1 MRKEL
6 NPIYLR
12 LCTLTVFRGVR
23 KAKLFTAFE
32 EYCQSETEAE
42 KRKAYAAFVS
52 EIYAFGG
59 DLTALTESL
68 VFMDENVYVK
78 AKSRGESI
86 NENVKRTVESELS
99 TFSCFASLTPADFA
113 EDMGVNA
120 YLLPSFDSETVDF
133 SANYADRLQDIE
145 RYGYGIFAAYGMF
158 RVSDDRKIEPI
169 VSADKIGVDSFVGY
183 EAERA
188 KVVENTLAFIEG
200 RPAANTLLCGDAGTG
215 KSSTVKAIANEYF
228 SRGLRLIE
236 LRKDQLSLLPYVMG
250 KISENPLKFIIFIDD
265 LAFSKSDDNFSML
278 KAALEGSASAQADNA
293 VIYATSNRRHIIKE
307 SFGDRDADDVHRND
321 TMQETL
327 SLSERFGL
335 TVLFQKPNKQLYLSI
350 VKTLADRH
358 GIEKTEAELF
368 VEAEAF
374 ALKKGNRSPR
384 CAEQFIDS
392 LLRARKN

>member
-1 MRKEL
+1 MRKEIQ
-6 NPIYLR
+6 PIYLE
-12 LCTLTVFRGVR
+12 LCSLTVFRGVR
-23 KAKLFTAFE
+23 EAKLFTAFE
-32 EYCQSETEAE
+32 RYCLSTTEAE
-42 KRKAYAAFVS
+42 KRKAYSSFVG

-59 DLTALTESL
+59 NLTALTESL

-78 AKSRGESI
+78 AKARGESV
-86 NENVKRTVESELS
+86 NENIEFSVARELKTLS
-99 TFSCFASLTPADFA
+99 AFASLTVFDFA
-113 EDMGVNA
+113 GDMGVNA
-120 YLLPSFDSETVDF
+120 YMLPAFDGETVNFSET
-133 SANYADRLQDIE
+133 YADRLKDIE

-158 RVSDDRKIEPI
+158 RVSDDKKIEPI

-183 EAERA
+183 ENERA
-188 KVVENTLAFIEG
+188 RVVENTLAFIEG

-307 SFGDRDADDVHRND
+307 SFGDRDGDDVHRND

-350 VKTLADRH
+350 VKTLSERR
-358 GIEKTEAELF
+358 GIDISEERLF
-368 VEAEAF
+368 TEAEAF

-392 LLRARKN
+392 LLRAVK